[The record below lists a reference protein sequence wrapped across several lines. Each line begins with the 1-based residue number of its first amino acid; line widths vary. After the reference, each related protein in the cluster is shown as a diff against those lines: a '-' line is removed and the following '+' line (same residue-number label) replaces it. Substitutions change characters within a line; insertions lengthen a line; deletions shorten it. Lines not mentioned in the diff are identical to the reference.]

1 MQQRPIP
8 WLSCKVFFSF
18 IAKSVAMFEKR
29 NQQIISKKLF
39 YSRLAKHLLVAAGLV
54 VVSLSIGTVGYQ
66 TLENMGWVDAFYN
79 ASMILT
85 GMGPVSPLRHD
96 ASKVFASLYAVY
108 GGIVILAI
116 TAIVLA
122 PLAHR
127 LLHWFHLKEND

>member
-1 MQQRPIP
+1 
-8 WLSCKVFFSF
+8 
-18 IAKSVAMFEKR
+18 MFEKR